1 MIVFPNCKINLGLK
15 ITRKRADGY
24 HDLETVFFP
33 LPLTDVL
40 EVIEDQK
47 GNDITFTQSGLDING
62 PADANLCIKAYRL
75 LKKHFPDL
83 PPTLMHLHKAIP
95 MGAGLGGGSSDGA
108 YALRLLNDKYN
119 LGADI
124 EQLLELALQ
133 LGSDCPFFILN
144 KPCIATGRG
153 EIMEPIPLDLSAYR
167 FALVHP
173 GIHISTAEAFSG
185 ITPAPNKM
193 PLKEII
199 QLPIEDWKH
208 HLVNDFEQSVFIK
221 HPELEEIKQ
230 SLYNAGAIYASMS
243 GSGSS
248 FYGVF
253 PKGEIDLNLDYT
265 TSLL

>member
-15 ITRKRADGY
+15 ITRKRTDGY

-40 EVIEDQK
+40 EVTEDQK
-47 GNDITFTQSGLDING
+47 GTDISFNHTGLPISG
-62 PADANLCIKAYRL
+62 PADSNLCIKAYRL
-75 LKKHFPDL
+75 LKQQYPEL
-83 PPTLMHLHKAIP
+83 PPTLMHLHKVIP

-108 YALRLLNDKYN
+108 YALKLLNEKYN
-119 LGADI
+119 LGAGI
-124 EQLLELALQ
+124 EQLLDMALQ

-153 EIMEPIPLDLSAYR
+153 EIMEPIPLDLSHYR

-173 GIHISTAEAFSG
+173 GIHVSTAEAFSG
-185 ITPAPNKM
+185 ITPAPNKT

-208 HLVNDFEQSVFIK
+208 HLLNDFEQTVFSK
-221 HPELEEIKQ
+221 HPQLADIKQ

-248 FYGVF
+248 IYGIF
-253 PKGEIDLNLDYT
+253 PKGEIKLDLDYKT
-265 TSLL
+265 TLL